1 MQAKDLTPPHPG
13 RPIVEPLRKR
23 FRAFISYSQR
33 DKAFASRLHRALE
46 TYRVP
51 SGIEAKLGPKRTLGR
66 FFRDD
71 DEMGASLSLGAAL
84 EGALDDA
91 ENLIVVCTPGSARS
105 KWVDAEVRRF
115 KTRHDAG
122 VFAVIADGVPNAADP
137 DRECFPPA
145 LKMRFD
151 AAGNPT
157 GVPDEPRAPDLKRE
171 GFQRIRVQLAAGLL
185 GVPFDDLWQ
194 RDRRRARRNQL
205 LSAVAGFVIAGV
217 LGVVGLGW
225 LGAQR
230 DSRIQS
236 AQEAIAQSRSAAADG
251 RVSEALTR
259 LAPFLAHRETKVL
272 VESPLRALL
281 GWVPDS
287 YDAAMKSG
295 IKAARLRDATVLLDA
310 GKGVYDVSDVGLRL
324 ERLIRS
330 RDGQRLIAVGDQRVA
345 VFDAASGQ
353 RLTQVDNARA
363 SWNGHAFEAP
373 SGLIVVTGGL
383 WGPTNGSVWPLVLT
397 VSADGKS
404 AKRNEIAGQMFID
417 SAGVTPACDAL
428 LTASRNGADGWNIE
442 SYALAATGLGEA
454 RPAPPVQPVN
464 GATVSGTVALAS
476 VGPSFAMQDAFGND
490 ALRNPFTAAACQPL
504 AFDDGFVAGTGTG
517 TAGSKGAAVL
527 PLEPALV
534 LEGAE
539 GWIAAPRP
547 RPAATAPT
555 YVPTCTEA
563 KPCSV
568 VGGQTDQPY
577 VLDDRE
583 PFGSDQ
589 IGAPPEPRWLRAP
602 PAAAAASGAPAAAT
616 SAQGVSAQ
624 IYFEHRVN
632 NSGHQLIVCR
642 KRDAKD
648 VCLSV
653 ATLGEDQLEQP
664 FLRSPDRRYLFWPF
678 GGAVYDL
685 ETLRPLTA
693 ERTIPD
699 TQGSLFDF
707 DIDRPAFTLV
717 NDGRLVTFASPAGGG
732 DWKRSDDQRASPRFG
747 ILSVNAS
754 DPPLLAF
761 ASVGRRQYLAV
772 RRDGVLA
779 RLDAASGREVW
790 RLATVG
796 LGEIADV
803 QLNFE
808 RSHVLLI
815 GKTAWRVF
823 RLADGFAQSGL
834 LAPPET
840 VAGLA
845 AENQAPQTPEAA
857 SVPASAA
864 VASAC
869 QLADALGADGSV
881 LARCGPRTFAWQP
894 RVFSGDLEP
903 QLKHLTCAAEVKSSA
918 LDAIR
923 RCYVVAQ

>member
-1 MQAKDLTPPHPG
+1 M
-13 RPIVEPLRKR
+13 EPLRKR

-51 SGIEAKLGPKRTLGR
+51 SGIEAVLGPKRTLGR

-91 ENLIVVCTPGSARS
+91 ENLIVVCTPASARS
-105 KWVDAEVRRF
+105 KWVDSEVRRF
-115 KTRHDAG
+115 KSRHDAG
-122 VFAVIADGVPNAADP
+122 VFAVIVDGEPNAADP

-157 GVPDEPRAPDLKRE
+157 GEPDEPRAPDLKRE
-171 GFQRIRVQLAAGLL
+171 GFQRIRAQLAAGLV
-185 GVPFDDLWQ
+185 GVAFDDLWQ

-205 LSAVAGFVIAGV
+205 IGAFAGVAIAGV
-217 LGVVGLGW
+217 LGVAGLGW
-225 LGAQR
+225 IGAQR
-230 DSRIQS
+230 DSRVQA

-259 LAPFLAHRETKVL
+259 LAPFLAHGETKVL
-272 VESPLRALL
+272 VENPLRALL

-295 IKAARLRDATVLLDA
+295 IKAARLRDATVLLDP
-310 GKGVYDVSDVGLRL
+310 GKGVYDVSDVGLGL
-324 ERLIRS
+324 QRLIRS
-330 RDGQRLIAVGDQRVA
+330 RDGRRLIAVGDQRVA

-353 RLTQVDNARA
+353 RLAQVDNARA
-363 SWNGHAFEAP
+363 EWFGHAFEAP

-383 WGPTNGSVWPLVLT
+383 VGPTNGSVWPLVLT

-404 AKRNEIAGQMFID
+404 ARRNEIAGQMFID

-428 LTASRNGADGWNIE
+428 LTASRSASGGWKIE
-442 SYALAATGLGEA
+442 SHALAASGLGQA
-454 RPAPPVQPVN
+454 DTAPPVQAAN
-464 GATVSGTVALAS
+464 GAAVTGDLALAS
-476 VGPSFAMQDAFGND
+476 VGPSFTMRDAFGNG
-490 ALRNPFTAAACQPL
+490 AQRNPFTAAACRPL
-504 AFDDGFVAGTGTG
+504 ALDDGFVAGRMD
-517 TAGSKGAAVL
+517 SIGAVVL

-534 LEGAE
+534 PEGAE
-539 GWIAAPRP
+539 HWIAAPHP
-547 RPAATAPT
+547 GPAASAPT
-555 YVPTCTEA
+555 YVPACTEA
-563 KPCSV
+563 KPCAV
-568 VGGQTDQPY
+568 VGGRTDQPY

-583 PFGSDQ
+583 PFGRDR

-602 PAAAAASGAPAAAT
+602 PAAAAASAALTSAS
-616 SAQGVSAQ
+616 SAQGASGLGAP

-632 NSGHQLIVCR
+632 NSGHELIVCR
-642 KRDAKD
+642 RRDARD
-648 VCLSV
+648 SCLSV
-653 ATLGEDQLEQP
+653 ATLGEDHLELP
-664 FLRSPDRRYLFWPF
+664 FLRSRDRRYLFWPF

-693 ERTIPD
+693 ARTIPD
-699 TQGSLFDF
+699 TQGPLFDF
-707 DIDRPAFTLV
+707 DIDRPALTLV
-717 NDGRLVTFASPAGGG
+717 NDGRLVTFAAPAGGG
-732 DWKRSDDQRASPRFG
+732 DWTRSDNQRASPRFG
-747 ILSVNAS
+747 ILSVAAS
-754 DPPLLAF
+754 DPPLIAL
-761 ASVGRRQYLAV
+761 ASVGPRQYLAV

-808 RSHVLLI
+808 RSHVLLM

-840 VAGLA
+840 AAARAFRLA
-845 AENQAPQTPEAA
+845 AEKQAPPTPGAA
-857 SVPASAA
+857 STPAAAARAARAASAA
-864 VASAC
+864 AASAC
-869 QLADALGADGSV
+869 RLADALGADGSV
-881 LARCGPRTFAWQP
+881 LARCGRQTFAWQP

-903 QLKHLTCAAEVKSSA
+903 HLGHLTCAADVKASA
-918 LDAIR
+918 VDTIR